1 MPMKRLLLPLALAW
15 ITLAANAQ
23 TVGEVTDS
31 VKQAVK
37 HGNLKTKVKTIKG
50 AFASKATE
58 AHELVGTWIYV
69 EPTVLATSGN
79 LLIKTIGNT
88 YADKLEKLIDS
99 YFEKANV
106 TPENTNV
113 VFNDNGTFSRAVA
126 DRKASGTWMV
136 SGDQVL
142 TAIKNVQTGTMTSR
156 LENDTLILVVPV
168 KRIMTALQELGGFSD
183 NKTNT
188 TIVKLTKHLK
198 GFQAG
203 FLLTR
208 KKAH

>member
-1 MPMKRLLLPLALAW
+1 MLMKRLLLPLALAW
-15 ITLAANAQ
+15 LTLAANAQ

-37 HGNLKTKVKTIKG
+37 HGNLKKKVKTIKG
-50 AFASKATE
+50 AFASKAAE

-69 EPTVLATSGN
+69 KPTVLATSGN
-79 LLIKTIGNT
+79 IFVKTIGNT
-88 YADKLEKLIDS
+88 YADNLEELIDS

-106 TPENTNV
+106 TPQNTSV
-113 VFNDNGTFSRAVA
+113 VFNENGTFSRSVA
-126 DRKASGTWMV
+126 DRKANGTWMV
-136 SGDQVL
+136 NGDQVL
-142 TAIKNVQTGTMTSR
+142 TAIKNIQFGCMTSR
-156 LENDTLILVVPV
+156 LENDTLTLVVPV
-168 KRIMTALQELGGFSD
+168 KRIMTALQELGGISD
-183 NKTNT
+183 SKTNT

-208 KKAH
+208 KKK